1 MNSQNMLSETDLSPQ
16 NVSNYNSGCFVV
28 VTGVILILIK
38 VRDLI
43 LISAGPR
50 VVADVPPW
58 RSSGAAPALSL
69 GADRVS
75 QLSLSPLWQGLAP
88 PHPMDFHLLS
98 EEWDS
103 EYCSCVPVARTP
115 AVRNVSLGLRLG
127 AWFLWDIL
135 LGRGWSCLKRHA
147 SVQDTGR
154 DGERRWFVMQIPT
167 MRMSKPGACLG
178 KGDGFFFLRFCSE
191 QNSRCSESLCMMW
204 FVIFAVWT
212 QWLLSSAHRLVS
224 SSWWAVTLR
233 SLKLCL
239 TEGSALCSLCF
250 FFYPPDSCQI
260 FLLQQLHE

>member
-1 MNSQNMLSETDLSPQ
+1 MEEL
-16 NVSNYNSGCFVV
+16 
-28 VTGVILILIK
+28 
-38 VRDLI
+38 
-43 LISAGPR
+43 GP
-50 VVADVPPW
+50 
-58 RSSGAAPALSL
+58 APALSL

-98 EEWDS
+98 EEWNS
-103 EYCSCVPVARTP
+103 QYCSCVPVARTP

-127 AWFLWDIL
+127 AWFLWDVL
-135 LGRGWSCLKRHA
+135 SGRGWSCLKRHV

-154 DGERRWFVMQIPT
+154 GGERRWFVMQIPT
-167 MRMSKPGACLG
+167 MRMSKPGGCLG

-191 QNSRCSESLCMMW
+191 QNSWCSESLCVMW

-212 QWLLSSAHRLVS
+212 QWLLSSVHRLVS

-233 SLKLCL
+233 SLKLGL

-250 FFYPPDSCQI
+250 FSIYQILAKFSCYSSCMNRMFSQP
-260 FLLQQLHE
+260 LLLEEDEIIHCMSEILWSKLLSTKIQVLFNTGTGILHYRSLFF